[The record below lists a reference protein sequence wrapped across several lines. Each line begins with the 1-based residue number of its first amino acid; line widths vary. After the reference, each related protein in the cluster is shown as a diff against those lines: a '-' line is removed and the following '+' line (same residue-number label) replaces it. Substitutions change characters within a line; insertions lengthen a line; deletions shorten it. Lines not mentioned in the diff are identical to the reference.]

1 MSINENFDWFKKNI
15 KELKKKYKL
24 TFDDYI
30 VISKMSY
37 KGKFNSYAEA
47 YAYCEQNLK
56 QDGYIIQKI
65 SDLDAKA
72 NTFGYIGFFL

>member
-1 MSINENFDWFKKNI
+1 
-15 KELKKKYKL
+15 
-24 TFDDYI
+24 
-30 VISKMSY
+30 MSY